1 MAQPLDLRS
10 RKQGAGGDR
19 HEGLVPFLGTRASR
33 PHEPS
38 VGQPLTAQM
47 PCTQEPSA
55 APLGTACPSGARAS
69 RPHKAWHSRGYL
81 PHLDQPEL
89 IQFVTFRLSD
99 SVPAEVVAAW
109 KVELALTGRE
119 PADDP
124 RCTELR
130 ERIERYSDQGHG
142 ACWLRDERIAESI
155 EKTLLHFDGVRYRL
169 LAWVIMPNHVHALLE
184 TLPGFPLGGVVHSWK
199 SFSAKQVNKLL
210 GRTGPFWMQ
219 DYFDRYIRDEE
230 HLAAAREYIEQNPVK
245 AGLVRSAGDWQWG
258 SASGKDAG
266 ETPALPG

>member
-1 MAQPLDLRS
+1 MYCA
-10 RKQGAGGDR
+10 
-19 HEGLVPFLGTRASR
+19 
-33 PHEPS
+33 
-38 VGQPLTAQM
+38 
-47 PCTQEPSA
+47 
-55 APLGTACPSGARAS
+55 
-69 RPHKAWHSRGYL
+69 Y
-81 PHLDQPEL
+81 
-89 IQFVTFRLSD
+89 
-99 SVPAEVVAAW
+99 
-109 KVELALTGRE
+109 
-119 PADDP
+119 
-124 RCTELR
+124 
-130 ERIERYSDQGHG
+130 
-142 ACWLRDERIAESI
+142 WLRDERIAESI

-169 LAWVIMPNHVHALLE
+169 LVWVIMPNHVHALLE

-266 ETPALPG
+266 ETPALPGIGISACAGMTGVGETPASLRDTQFPEHFNAQGFT